1 LLFNFNNLRYSLGME
16 RKREVAVSG
25 SVAGGEVLV
34 VRGPSGAGKSTLLRI
49 LARLQPCIG
58 GEAFL
63 KGRSWR
69 EIPGTEWRSE
79 VHYVA
84 QKPVL
89 FDGTVAD
96 NLALPFES
104 RMLREKK
111 TFDLER
117 VKVYLEKLLLSQP
130 GFLRQDARTLSG
142 GEAARLV
149 FARALLVGPSVL
161 LLDEPAAPLD
171 GKSREAF
178 YRVLSGWLNA
188 SGRAAVLVS
197 HDGDYK
203 YLDKFS
209 FLDITA

>member
-1 LLFNFNNLRYSLGME
+1 
-16 RKREVAVSG
+16 
-25 SVAGGEVLV
+25 VAGGAVLV

-49 LARLQPCIG
+49 LARLQPCIS
-58 GEAFL
+58 GEVLL

-89 FDGTVAD
+89 FDGSVAD
-96 NLALPFES
+96 NLAVPFES

-111 TFDLER
+111 SFDSERAKACLEE
-117 VKVYLEKLLLSQP
+117 LMLSAP

-171 GKSREAF
+171 GESREAF
-178 YRVLSGWLNA
+178 YRVLTKWLKA

-197 HDGDYK
+197 HDGDHK
-203 YLDKFS
+203 YLDRFS
-209 FLDITA
+209 FLDITF